1 MPKFGVYKCDDGVKG
16 PKKVGNKVVKKV
28 VSKVCFVHGIV
39 VFFNRFATDLLKK
52 NYRPLGG
59 L

>member
-39 VFFNRFATDLLKK
+39 VFF
-52 NYRPLGG
+52 
-59 L
+59 